1 MTLRTRLSLAM
12 IGFTAYNHVLKH
24 APLTAVAMYP
34 YINTVV
40 AVLLGVSLLGEPLTA
55 SRVAGSVII
64 LIAAGAMT
72 AARDPV
78 GMAQLPDAG
87 RDPSASG

>member
-40 AVLLGVSLLGEPLTA
+40 AVGVSLLGEPLTA